1 MALHPGAMY
10 RLGTAEL
17 NGNLGLTRSP
27 KEGVKWLKRSAEHAT
42 EEFPHALHELALLH
56 ERGIDNVLFV
66 DHEYAAELLAQASEL
81 GYAPSAFKLGECYE
95 YGKMDCPV
103 DPALSI
109 HYYVS
114 GRTDLDK
121 ATADEA
127 TRKVRIG
134 VLIFPRRTSP
144 PRRDTPTPRSRS
156 RRGTSSARPASCR
169 NPTPRRTCGPRKQRS
184 SVWQRRNTPWGT
196 LPR

>member
-1 MALHPGAMY
+1 
-10 RLGTAEL
+10 
-17 NGNLGLTRSP
+17 
-27 KEGVKWLKRSAEHAT
+27 
-42 EEFPHALHELALLH
+42 
-56 ERGIDNVLFV
+56 V

-114 GRTDLDK
+114 GTTGLRFDQP
-121 ATADEA
+121 TADDA
-127 TRKVRIG
+127 ARKVRIG

-144 PRRDTPTPRSRS
+144 PRKDTQTPHSLS

-169 NPTPRRTCGPRKQRS
+169 SLTPRRTCGPRKRRS
-184 SVWQRRNTPWGT
+184 SAWQRRNTPWGT
-196 LPR
+196 SPR